1 MLTASFHK
9 DSEKKGFCNRCKK
22 YAPISSRPEIRSV
35 PPVLI
40 LNTCMENNADIRR
53 LWATPEWL
61 PTEIAIVP
69 HGRSVLCV
77 EGEALQDLRK
87 SRPDIETLVYE
98 LVGMVADINSGEQQK
113 SHLVSLVNSKPFLLR
128 TIRL

>member
-1 MLTASFHK
+1 
-9 DSEKKGFCNRCKK
+9 
-22 YAPISSRPEIRSV
+22 
-35 PPVLI
+35 
-40 LNTCMENNADIRR
+40 MENNADIRR

-113 SHLVSLVNSKPFLLR
+113 SHLVSLVNSKPFFLR
-128 TIRL
+128 TTRL